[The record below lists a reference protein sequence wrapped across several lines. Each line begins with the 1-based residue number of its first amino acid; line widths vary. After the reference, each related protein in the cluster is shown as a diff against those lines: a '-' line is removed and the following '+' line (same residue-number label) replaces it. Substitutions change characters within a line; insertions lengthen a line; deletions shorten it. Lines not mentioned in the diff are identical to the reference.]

1 MKKVSYH
8 CEEGKT
14 QVKTTAPNLK
24 ELKMEM
30 VFNILAGWFLI
41 SIPVSLIAGQMLA
54 RRSEP
59 VRIYAAETIEARMN
73 ITNAS

>member
-1 MKKVSYH
+1 
-8 CEEGKT
+8 
-14 QVKTTAPNLK
+14 
-24 ELKMEM
+24 MEM

-59 VRIYAAETIEARMN
+59 VRILATETIEARMN